1 MVVSSIK
8 LNTGR
13 SIPRVGFGTGTS
25 FINRGDDVTLVVQQ
39 AYQAGFRL
47 FDGATLYGTEEG
59 LGQGIEKLGVERN
72 TIFVT
77 SKTPDWAWTKVIQ
90 LIRLGF
96 LSHLILSRK
105 FANSSIFRVLL
116 FFKKSYLF

>member
-59 LGQGIEKLGVERN
+59 LGRLRQTVSPLN
-72 TIFVT
+72 PPSTHQ
-77 SKTPDWAWTKVIQ
+77 TKHFQ
-90 LIRLGF
+90 GF
-96 LSHLILSRK
+96 LVI
-105 FANSSIFRVLL
+105 
-116 FFKKSYLF
+116 